1 MMTDYIDVRQKK
13 NCAVWL
19 FRCFLQFY
27 CASFLLQSRVWPKGF
42 HLKSL
47 MKKGYLKFFMMGY
60 IKQIVVLILTAGS
73 LSFVPLNRII
83 IVFPQKNSGCLFRK
97 NKY

>member
-1 MMTDYIDVRQKK
+1 MIVLMLYRK
-13 NCAVWL
+13 
-19 FRCFLQFY
+19 FY

-42 HLKSL
+42 HFVKIINEEGILNC
-47 MKKGYLKFFMMGY
+47 FIMGY

-83 IVFPQKNSGCLFRK
+83 IWIFHKK
-97 NKY
+97 